1 LKSLRTLA
9 LGLVFILLAS
19 SCATPGYVIE
29 ESNYSVKQHRI
40 AITAALGLVR
50 QVSQNGRTVLSLYHD
65 KNFKNI
71 EITPKTRERY
81 FTRVTVLGAIRPFRV
96 QVEVIQERRDPDTKE
111 FMPVGLD
118 EDLAEKR
125 ALVVQSMLN
134 QSRDEGTT
142 FDEESPF

>member
-1 LKSLRTLA
+1 MKSLRTLA
-9 LGLVFILLAS
+9 LGLVFTLLAS

-65 KNFKNI
+65 KNLKNI
-71 EITPKTRERY
+71 EVTPKTRERY
-81 FTRVTVLGAIRPFRV
+81 FTRVTVLGAIRPFKV
-96 QVEVIQERRDPDTKE
+96 QVEVIQEQRDPDTKE

-134 QSRDEGTT
+134 QSRDEGRT
-142 FDEESPF
+142 FDEETPF

>member
-1 LKSLRTLA
+1 MKSFRTLA

-19 SCATPGYVIE
+19 SCATPGYMIE

-50 QVSQNGRTVLSLYHD
+50 QVSQNGRVVLSLYHD
-65 KNFKNI
+65 KNLKNI
-71 EITPKTRERY
+71 EVTPKTRERY
-81 FTRVTVLGAIRPFRV
+81 FTRVTVLGAIRPYRV
-96 QVEVIQERRDPDTKE
+96 QVEVIQEKRDPDTKE

-118 EDLAEKR
+118 EELAEKR
-125 ALVVQSMLN
+125 AMVVQNMLN
-134 QSRDEGTT
+134 QSRDEGRT